1 MLMSSADTSG
11 GIRLR
16 FLPLL
21 IGLITV
27 GFLFVRGCQTGPFNR
42 RQLVALNSA
51 QEAQLGAQTFQQV
64 LQKSDVVPGGPLAD
78 KIREIGDRL
87 AKASNNPEFL
97 KATGVKPQNFSW
109 EYRLVRSRQVN
120 AFCLPG
126 GKVVVYTGIVPVCE
140 TEAGL
145 ATVMGHEIGHAL
157 AHHGAERMAQQQMMA
172 VLQQSAAASLDN
184 LSERQRMEVML
195 ALGAGSQF
203 GVLLPFSRR
212 HESEADHIGIL
223 LMATAGYDPKAS
235 VAFWQRMTKATG
247 SSKTPEFQ
255 STHPSHEHRVRD
267 LQKWQDAALP
277 LYQKSGQ
284 QSDRPLPQS

>member
-1 MLMSSADTSG
+1 MSSADSRG
-11 GIRLR
+11 GIHLR
-16 FLPLL
+16 VLPLL

-27 GFLFVRGCQTGPFNR
+27 AFLFVRGCQSGPFNR
-42 RQLVALNSA
+42 RQLVALNPA
-51 QEAQLGAQTFQQV
+51 QEAQLGTQTFRQV
-64 LQKSDVVPGGPLAD
+64 LQKSDVVPGGPLVD

-87 AKASNNPEFL
+87 AKASSSPEFI

-157 AHHGAERMAQQQMMA
+157 AHHGAERMAQKQVMS
-172 VLQQSAAASLDN
+172 VLQQSAAASIDD
-184 LSERQRMEVML
+184 LSPQHQLEVMQ
-195 ALGAGSQF
+195 ALGVGSQF
-203 GVLLPFSRR
+203 GVLLPFSRK
-212 HESEADHIGIL
+212 HESEADHIGVL

-235 VAFWQRMTKATG
+235 VTFWQRMTKATG
-247 SSKTPEFQ
+247 GSKTPEFQ
-255 STHPSHEHRVRD
+255 STHPSHEHRIRD
-267 LQKWQDAALP
+267 LQKWLDNALP
-277 LYQKSGQ
+277 MYQKSGHPQ
-284 QSDRPLPQS
+284 NDRPLPQS